1 MIYLGAVENRARPG
15 DIGDCEAI
23 LGEGTQDSTRI
34 VEESEGLIAA
44 VGDGCGDLQVLQSI
58 GVGIGGR
65 GLDGQ
70 AETATTE
77 AARAKRVVRKEEGIV
92 M

>member
-1 MIYLGAVENRARPG
+1 MIYLGAVENRARP
-15 DIGDCEAI
+15 GDCEAI

-58 GVGIGGR
+58 DVDIEGR

-70 AETATTE
+70 AQG
-77 AARAKRVVRKEEGIV
+77 VRGSAPCDTRLSPRWV
-92 M
+92 

>member
-1 MIYLGAVENRARPG
+1 MIYLGAVEDRARP
-15 DIGDCEAI
+15 GDCEAI

-34 VEESEGLIAA
+34 VEESEGLIAV

-70 AETATTE
+70 AGGS
-77 AARAKRVVRKEEGIV
+77 RDSNH
-92 M
+92 